1 MNIYKS
7 LSTVFF
13 FSIITL
19 SLTGCAST
27 KEIGYGTVIEQKKVS
42 NVDYKPKNGTLVGT
56 GFGAGAGAT
65 TGATIGAVTG
75 ATAGVVLSI
84 GTFGLATPMIPALA
98 LAGAGSGAAI
108 GGLAGG
114 ATGAGVGY
122 ATDLHKQGIGVYQFT
137 IKPDNQAEN
146 INVTQYVKK
155 PFPEHARVQ
164 ITLKDDKYYIDS
176 VTA

>member
-1 MNIYKS
+1 MNKYKLLPTLFCFS
-7 LSTVFF
+7 VF
-13 FSIITL
+13 TL

-122 ATDLHKQGIGVYQFT
+122 ATDVHQQGIGVYQFT
-137 IKPDNQAEN
+137 IKPDDQASN
-146 INVTQYVKK
+146 IYVTQYVKK
-155 PFPEHARVQ
+155 TIPVNARVQ
-164 ITLKDDKYYIDS
+164 ITLKEDKYYINAMS
-176 VTA
+176 